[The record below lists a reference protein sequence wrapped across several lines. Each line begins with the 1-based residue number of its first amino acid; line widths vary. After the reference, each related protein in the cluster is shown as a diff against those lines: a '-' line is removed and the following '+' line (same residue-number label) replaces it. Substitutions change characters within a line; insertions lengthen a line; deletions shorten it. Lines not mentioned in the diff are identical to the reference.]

1 MEATRINGDEDVRK
15 AGKTTDARWKCFWNF
30 ETEK

>member
-1 MEATRINGDEDVRK
+1 MMEASRINGDEDMKK

-30 ETEK
+30 

>member
-1 MEATRINGDEDVRK
+1 MEASRINGDEDMKK

-30 ETEK
+30 

>member
-1 MEATRINGDEDVRK
+1 MLMMEASRINGDEDMKK

-30 ETEK
+30 